1 MTQSKTGHKDKE
13 KTPLSFARSVVSYLV
28 LTAIIFLTAW
38 LWLTTQLESM
48 LELKVEETGRQLTR
62 VAAIASAEAV
72 IAEDQVYLQ
81 KLVDE
86 LNKERFINKVSIFR
100 IDGTLL
106 VQSASKESA
115 TNKTVKP
122 QGLKQWLT
130 GHLPLYF
137 NDNYPFMVEITWE
150 STSVGWFQII
160 INRQQLESSIRD
172 SSFQIT
178 LLTLIGY
185 LLFSIIG
192 LVYLWRQHRAIRN
205 YLQTVQ
211 ETQKA
216 KVQIKDINSLDGA
229 ATAVKEKDELA
240 KQLQFKSVALKAQ
253 NSKDSPSRDYRE
265 FVQLYRIQV
274 SDEEAYKTKLDTIK
288 KWQELLFEA
297 ASLYELEAT
306 IVRDQQIFLIIP
318 KPKVE
323 SGIKLA
329 LLIHQVQLRLADQ
342 CHQVGSCFMRMGQE
356 DVVLKKVNPFYCLV
370 EGDHFKQFENNLFQ
384 QKSFGWLS
392 KGVAE
397 SITLKEQ
404 GDDGLSSGFMIEN
417 HPEQS
422 IKIEVEQMSLIERHS
437 QNLIA
442 KFFPSFSDTNN

>member
-1 MTQSKTGHKDKE
+1 MTQSKSGQKDTE
-13 KTPLSFARSVVSYLV
+13 KTPLSFARSVLSYLA
-28 LTAIIFLTAW
+28 LTAVIFFSAW
-38 LWLTTQLESM
+38 LWLTAQLETM

-72 IAEDQVYLQ
+72 IAEDRVYLQ

-86 LNKERFINKVSIFR
+86 LDKERFVNKAAIFR

-106 VQSASKESA
+106 VQSVDKA
-115 TNKTVKP
+115 TNDKTPKP
-122 QGLKQWLT
+122 KGLKQWLT
-130 GHLPLYF
+130 GHLPQYF

-178 LLTLIGY
+178 LFALVGY
-185 LLFSIIG
+185 LLVSIAG
-192 LVYLWRQHRAIRN
+192 LFYLWRQHRTIRT
-205 YLQTVQ
+205 YVQT
-211 ETQKA
+211 TLDAQKA
-216 KVQIKDINSLDGA
+216 KVQIKDLNSLDGA

-240 KQLQFKSVALKAQ
+240 KHLQFKSVALKAQ
-253 NSKDSPSRDYRE
+253 SSKDSPSRDYRE

-274 SDEEAYKTKLDTIK
+274 SDDEAYKIKLDTIK

-306 IVRDQQIFLIIP
+306 IVRDQQIFLLIP
-318 KPKVE
+318 KSKVM
-323 SGIKLA
+323 SGIKLG

-370 EGDHFKQFENNLFQ
+370 EGDNFKQFEKNLLQ

-404 GDDGLSSGFMIEN
+404 TDDGLASGFMIEN

-422 IKIEVEQMSLIERHS
+422 IMIEIEQMALIERHS
-437 QNLIA
+437 QRLIT
-442 KFFPSFSDTNN
+442 KFFPTLAENNS